1 MLAAFLWSFA
11 PYIRERSIFERVLY
25 LSAYGM
31 YVKKENMRLRMT
43 KHALLHE
50 FSEPRF
56 FCCLHCSPSEYL
68 RGAKSPLR
76 LLWRPQWKG
85 QRRDLGPKSNYQLK
99 RWGYKQGHHQAQR
112 PCVPTTTA
120 RQHFSIQCFQKWIRW
135 KIRLLCAV
143 ALCARYTLSQ
153 T

>member
-1 MLAAFLWSFA
+1 
-11 PYIRERSIFERVLY
+11 
-25 LSAYGM
+25 
-31 YVKKENMRLRMT
+31 MRLHMT
-43 KHALLHE
+43 QRTE
-50 FSEPRF
+50 WSEPRF
-56 FCCLHCSPSEYL
+56 FLLPGILDCSPSEYL

-143 ALCARYTLSQ
+143 ALYARYNFESDITSNESKKIFQLKMLFS
-153 T
+153 